1 MTSITLRESML
12 NKMKVTVTE
21 IGIRDFLDETQAV
34 FECMRAPKDLSDEIL
49 KKLAH
54 NIQEV
59 GRYSEILE
67 EVIEYADKEWYESH
81 LDEIADIS
89 ILIDKYNNRVLKE
102 AIDRNII
109 SVAWEG
115 RSNAQ

>member
-1 MTSITLRESML
+1 MTSSRLRESML
-12 NKMKVTVTE
+12 NSMKNTIKEV
-21 IGIRDFLDETQAV
+21 GIRDFLDDTQAV
-34 FECMRAPKDLSDEIL
+34 FECMKDPKDLSDEIL

-89 ILIDKYNNRVLKE
+89 TLIDKYNNRVLKE